1 VYLSIVTT
9 LYNSGPYLTEFY
21 RRISAAAEQITDDFE
36 IVFVNDG
43 SPDNSLD
50 IAINLYEKD
59 KRITIID
66 LSRNFGQHKA
76 MMIGLGHAK
85 GELVFLI
92 DCDLEEEPELL
103 GEFHSEMLVSG
114 GDVVYGVRNRREGR
128 IIERTTGWIFYKL
141 FNMLSSVPIAAN
153 PLNARLMSQRYV
165 ANLIEHREREFF
177 MAGLWEITGFE
188 QTSIVAPK
196 HSKGTSS
203 YGLGRKI
210 SIFVNAITSFSNKP
224 LVMIF
229 YLGCVILLVSSAAA
243 LYLTIMRLFFRVF
256 FSGWASLIV
265 SIWLLAGIII
275 FSLGIL
281 GIYLSKIFIETKK
294 RPYAV
299 VREIYDHARDDD

>member
-1 VYLSIVTT
+1 MELSIVTT
-9 LYNSGPYLTEFY
+9 MYDSAPYLEEFY
-21 RRISAAAEQITDDFE
+21 SRICTAAEKITSNYE
-36 IVFVNDG
+36 IIFVNDG
-43 SPDNSLD
+43 SPDNSLE
-50 IAINLYEKD
+50 IAINLYERD
-59 KRITIID
+59 KGIKIVD

-76 MMIGLGHAK
+76 MMMGLAQAK
-85 GELVFLI
+85 GELIFLI

-103 GEFHSEMLVSG
+103 GEFHSEMVSSG
-114 GDVVYGVRNRREGR
+114 VDVVYGVRDRRKGR
-128 IIERTTGWIFYKL
+128 VIERATGWIFYKL

-165 ANLIEHREREFF
+165 GNLLQHREREFF
-177 MAGLWEITGFE
+177 MAGLWEITGFK
-188 QTSIVAPK
+188 QTSVVAPK

-203 YGLGRKI
+203 YSIGRKI

-229 YLGCVILLVSSAAA
+229 YLGCVILLVSSVVA
-243 LYLTIMRLFFRVF
+243 LYLIIMRLFFRVF

-265 SIWLLAGIII
+265 SIWLLAGMII

-299 VREIYDHARDDD
+299 VRKIYDHD